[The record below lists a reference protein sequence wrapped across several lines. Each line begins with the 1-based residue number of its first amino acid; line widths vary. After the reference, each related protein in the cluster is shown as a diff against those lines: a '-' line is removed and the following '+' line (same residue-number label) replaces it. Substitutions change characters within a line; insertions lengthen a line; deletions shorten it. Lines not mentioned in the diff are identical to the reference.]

1 MQKNLFQYL
10 FIFAALIALYLAVSG
25 SRKLQSR
32 EAEIDALRQTVSE
45 LEDSLKQRFLKIQD
59 MQYFSLENND
69 DALAYTDHLDLEN
82 PSRYI
87 ADKLLETNEAPG
99 NNPLVPYEGMNGD
112 FKLNKIKLLN
122 HRWIIVDFSDG
133 QYWGELLLNYEVQD
147 DLSVDFTL
155 LNHLLYTRSQ
165 LGISIARSLRPI
177 HKLSFILSRPLS
189 EKGGAAA

>member
-1 MQKNLFQYL
+1 
-10 FIFAALIALYLAVSG
+10 
-25 SRKLQSR
+25 
-32 EAEIDALRQTVSE
+32 
-45 LEDSLKQRFLKIQD
+45 

-87 ADKLLETNEAPG
+87 ADKLLETNETPG

-155 LNHLLYTRSQ
+155 MNHLLYTRSQ
-165 LGISIARSLRPI
+165 
-177 HKLSFILSRPLS
+177 
-189 EKGGAAA
+189 